1 MKSSLKTALAALL
14 CVASSSFA
22 AGQQRQTAT
31 QTVQAA
37 PATAQATAGNP
48 YPLPGNSQASAPQA
62 PLPVTEA
69 KKRYLATQEQ
79 LQSLLKGGWRHV
91 EFSVEQ
97 SGADLLIGAH
107 YPRERVRAAVAE
119 DFDARRQLQQA
130 ELAELENRIQRIKRG
145 MEIRDAMRDT
155 LVDQRTD
162 ELLDQ
167 LEHGGKPDGS
177 AAPGGGRP
185 TTSGVKQPA
194 PPDNG
199 TVTVKEESQLLKQQL
214 DEAKANFE
222 SAERAYERAR
232 RLFQQGAISEEV
244 LAEEQQKQK
253 TAKLMH
259 DRCLLQMDAFLEA
272 HRSGVPETKAKEP
285 PARDG
290 AVNDPNTT
298 PDHAA
303 IVGAPVADGALA
315 DNHGRFDAKLAALE
329 SDVAEAKA
337 NRESAEREYKRFE
350 KMGASGAIEQAI
362 VDEKVEQCKRSQ
374 IQLERQ
380 ELRRDAFLQTHRADA
395 TGKPADG
402 GGAAVPEFNRQL
414 AALDVQDAE
423 SYLAEQQIRH
433 QRYQRLL
440 AAKAIEPPLAD
451 EQAETYKRAQIQLE
465 QAKANLKALTEPAAG
480 DRPVDKP
487 Q

>member
-14 CVASSSFA
+14 CLASASFA

-37 PATAQATAGNP
+37 PPNPYPATAQASP
-48 YPLPGNSQASAPQA
+48 QLPGNSQASPPQA
-62 PLPVTEA
+62 PLPVAEA

-107 YPRERVRAAVAE
+107 YPRERVRAAVVE

-130 ELAELENRIQRIKRG
+130 ELAELESRIQRIKRAL
-145 MEIRDAMRDT
+145 EIRDAMRDT
-155 LVDQRTD
+155 LIDQRTD

-167 LEHGGKPDGS
+167 LEHGGKPGGP

-199 TVTVKEESQLLKQQL
+199 IVTVKEEAQLLKQPL
-214 DEAKANFE
+214 DDAKANFE
-222 SAERAYERAR
+222 SADRAYERAR
-232 RLFQQGAISEEV
+232 RLFQQGTISEEV

-253 TAKLMH
+253 TAKLIY

-272 HRSGVPETKAKEP
+272 HRSSVRETKEP

-303 IVGAPVADGALA
+303 IVGAPVADGAAA

-395 TGKPADG
+395 TGKPAAD
-402 GGAAVPEFNRQL
+402 GAAVSELNRRL

-440 AAKAIEPPLAD
+440 AAKAIEPRLAD
-451 EQAETYKRAQIQLE
+451 DQAETYKRAQIQLE